1 MLSLPRISTLRS
13 MTCFG
18 HGSKPKN
25 QKTKKPKNQKPKKTK
40 KIKKIKKKQ
49 KTTNVFYWTQIGM
62 AEPHGNRLI
71 NSVEQTLNTI
81 RTFTPKKAYRHILS
95 QEVPVI
101 LAVFR
106 NIDETAERL
115 DKPTPKSLPTRERL
129 SQEALKRAA
138 LPLLYGIMNIAVER
152 VKSYLTALK
161 EGAPFEFYNPQE
173 KIYIQ
178 TTAQTM
184 EPNIVA
190 AATMRNMKRSAK
202 QNAATKRKN
211 AYSQA
216 IIPLS
221 TTRRNIRTARNV
233 AINLRNQEL
242 KNMVLEAEESEEIN
256 HNVLW
261 AKVYLQ
267 RAKDLL
273 EDATEFANPDAYKL
287 ARQAV
292 SSAEFTL
299 NTANVLRER
308 KTTRTNLQSNN
319 HKKAIDNLITDKKRT
334 EKLLYA
340 TEILLFNDN
349 PKHFIPPIYPVNVI
363 AQKPLGLN

>member
-1 MLSLPRISTLRS
+1 
-13 MTCFG
+13 
-18 HGSKPKN
+18 
-25 QKTKKPKNQKPKKTK
+25 
-40 KIKKIKKKQ
+40 
-49 KTTNVFYWTQIGM
+49 M
-62 AEPHGNRLI
+62 AEPHGDRLT
-71 NSVEQTLNTI
+71 NSVERTLNEI
-81 RTFTPKKAYRHILS
+81 RTFTPKKAYYHILK
-95 QEVPVI
+95 QEPPVI

-129 SQEALKRAA
+129 SKEALKRAA
-138 LPLLYGIMNIAVER
+138 LPLLYGIMSIAVTR

-161 EGAPFEFYNPQE
+161 EDTPFEFYNPQE

-178 TTAQTM
+178 QTAQKM

-190 AATMRNMKRSAK
+190 SATMRNMKRSAK
-202 QNAATKRKN
+202 RNAATKRKN
-211 AYSQA
+211 ANSLA
-216 IIPLS
+216 IVSLS
-221 TTRRNIRTARNV
+221 SNTRRTRTARNIAV
-233 AINLRNQEL
+233 NLRNQEL
-242 KNMVLEAEESEEIN
+242 KDMVLEAEESESIN

-267 RAKDLL
+267 RARDLL
-273 EDATEFANPDAYKL
+273 EDATEFANPDAYRL
-287 ARQAV
+287 ANEAV
-292 SSAEFTL
+292 LSATFTL
-299 NTANVLRER
+299 NTTEAMRKRMTRKNNVR
-308 KTTRTNLQSNN
+308 NNN
-319 HKKAIDNLITDKKRT
+319 HEKNIDNLIADKKRT